1 MPEYPSIHVLDM
13 HTGGEP
19 VRVIRGGYPQVPG
32 ATILAKR
39 RYAREH
45 LDHLRR
51 MLMFEPRGHFDMYGA
66 LLVQPS
72 LPGADLAV
80 LFMHNEGYS
89 TMCGHATIAL
99 GRYAVDYGLVPK
111 VEPVTRIGLECPC
124 GLVRVEVEVSGGQ
137 AGRVHFHSVPAFLQ
151 AAQQAIQVP
160 GAGAVTVD
168 LAYGGA
174 FYALADAAAFGL
186 DVRSSRTRDLVDAA
200 DALSAAVRAQLAIV
214 HPVEADL
221 GFLYGSILTDGRD
234 RPDQGPSA
242 NICVF
247 ANSEVDRS
255 PTGSGVTARMAAR
268 YQRGL
273 VQAGQVC
280 PFESVTGSVFTGE
293 VVDPAR
299 CGDRPAVTV
308 RVGGMAH
315 YTGEARY
322 WLEPDD
328 ELGRGFLLR

>member
-1 MPEYPSIHVLDM
+1 MVEYPSIHVLDM

-19 VRVIRGGYPQVPG
+19 VRVIRSGYPQVLG
-32 ATILAKR
+32 ETILAKR

-51 MLMFEPRGHFDMYGA
+51 MLMFEPRGHYDMYGA

-99 GRYAVDYGLVPK
+99 GRYAVDYGLVPR

-124 GLVRVEVEVSGGQ
+124 GLVQVEVEVRGGR
-137 AGRVHFHSVPAFLQ
+137 AGRVSFRSVPAFLLAEQ
-151 AAQQAIQVP
+151 VQVDVP
-160 GAGAVTVD
+160 GRGKVVADVS
-168 LAYGGA
+168 YGGA

-186 DVRSSRTRDLVDAA
+186 DVRRSRTRDLVDAA
-200 DALSAAVRAQLAIV
+200 DALSAAVNAQMRIV
-214 HPVEADL
+214 HPAETDL
-221 GFLYGSILTDGRD
+221 GFLYGSILTDGRERLED
-234 RPDQGPSA
+234 GPSA

-268 YQRGL
+268 FQRGL

-280 PFESVTGSVFTGE
+280 QFESVVHSRFTGE
-293 VVDPAR
+293 VVETGT

-308 RVGGMAH
+308 KVGGQAH

-322 WLEPDD
+322 WLEPED
-328 ELGRGFLLR
+328 EIGRGFLLK